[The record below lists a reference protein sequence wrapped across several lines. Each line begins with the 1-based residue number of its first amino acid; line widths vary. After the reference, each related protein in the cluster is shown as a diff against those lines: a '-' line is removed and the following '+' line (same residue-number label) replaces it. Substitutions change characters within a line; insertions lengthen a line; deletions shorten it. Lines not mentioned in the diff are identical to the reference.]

1 MTICR
6 EIPASPCEASTGNPE
21 GPMRTRAVRRGFAG
35 QVCRPKARRRSQSS
49 IVAEALGNITGEIS
63 KNYEEGLIGRF
74 AWLAR
79 EISMRLRT

>member
-1 MTICR
+1 MICR
-6 EIPASPCEASTGNPE
+6 EIPAPPCETGARTPE
-21 GPMRTRAVRRGFAG
+21 GPMRTCAVRCGFAG
-35 QVCRPKARRRSQSS
+35 RACWLMTHRRRQSI
-49 IVAEALGNITGEIS
+49 IVAEALGNIAGEIS